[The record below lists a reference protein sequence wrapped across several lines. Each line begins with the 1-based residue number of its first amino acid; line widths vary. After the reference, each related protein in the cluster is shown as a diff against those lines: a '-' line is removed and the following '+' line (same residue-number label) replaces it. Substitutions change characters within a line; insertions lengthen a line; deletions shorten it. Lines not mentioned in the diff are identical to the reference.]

1 MRIVSVIQGRRA
13 SLRSGLAPGF
23 YIPRLWRYE
32 PARMD
37 RMQCPRCKSERIQR
51 DYDDAVFFLRMVGM
65 HKLLCNNCGLVFKA
79 FDPKGTHRR
88 APTETDKPARNRR
101 RAPRFRVHLPAAI
114 SLIDSKVQVGKASY
128 SAPSRGHCE
137 TISKFGMSLSLV
149 GTRFPEAELSQMG
162 RMLFVRIDLP
172 DGPIEAVAIIVSS
185 NRTGEGARR
194 KWQLGAKTHQMSDVD
209 LERLAAYLEKRAT
222 GEPVVISE

>member
-1 MRIVSVIQGRRA
+1 
-13 SLRSGLAPGF
+13 
-23 YIPRLWRYE
+23 
-32 PARMD
+32 
-37 RMQCPRCKSERIQR
+37 MQCPRCKSERIQR
-51 DYDDAVFFLRMVGM
+51 DYDDALLLLRMVGM

-88 APTETDKPARNRR
+88 RPADKDKPARNRR
-101 RAPRFRVHLPAAI
+101 RAPRFHAHLPSAI

-149 GTRFPEAELSQMG
+149 GTRFGETELSQIG
-162 RMLFVRIDLP
+162 RMLFVRLDLP
-172 DGPIEAVAIIVSS
+172 DGPIEAVITIVSS
-185 NRTGEGARR
+185 SRAGEGAKR
-194 KWQLGAKTHQMSDVD
+194 KWQLGAKIHQMSDPD
-209 LERLAAYLEKRAT
+209 RERLAAYLEKRAA